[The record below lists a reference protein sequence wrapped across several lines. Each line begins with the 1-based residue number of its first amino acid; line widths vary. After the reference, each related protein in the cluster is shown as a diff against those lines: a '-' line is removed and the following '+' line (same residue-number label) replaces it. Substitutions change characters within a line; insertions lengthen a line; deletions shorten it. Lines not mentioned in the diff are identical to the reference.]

1 MSKIDNS
8 QCNKKLSKIKI
19 KLIREIKA
27 TFNEKNVGK
36 TLHKKDVLIKKIYPG
51 IEKGKCEEM
60 MLTLEL
66 MDMLRDNEDNL
77 NDYLARRAN

>member
-1 MSKIDNS
+1 M
-8 QCNKKLSKIKI
+8 
-19 KLIREIKA
+19 
-27 TFNEKNVGK
+27 GK

-77 NDYLARRAN
+77 NEYLARRAN